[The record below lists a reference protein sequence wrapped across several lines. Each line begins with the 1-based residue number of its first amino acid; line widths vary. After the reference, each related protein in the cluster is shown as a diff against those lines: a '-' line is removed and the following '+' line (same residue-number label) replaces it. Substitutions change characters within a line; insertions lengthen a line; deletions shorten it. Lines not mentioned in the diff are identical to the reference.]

1 MSLSCVALLSAATP
15 SLRSGDYWT
24 VQDSKMALLDPQ
36 GRKRMNLDSELT
48 IRGLLVHAV
57 DVPMNR
63 PLKTGGGEVGSAAMV
78 LIDLLTEEGVTGCS
92 YLFCPTPLVLNPLAK
107 LLSNLAPLIE
117 GDLLAP
123 VEIERKLQNTFRLLG
138 PQGHSAM
145 AIAGIDM
152 AAWDALAKSCKMP
165 LVRLLGGRSCRIP
178 AYNSCG
184 LGMIG
189 PERAAEEA
197 QELIAPGFSA
207 VKVRL
212 GYKELKTDLEVV
224 RAVRDSVG
232 EDVVLMSDYN
242 QSLSVA
248 EASRRAAA
256 LEDEGLYWIE
266 EPTRADDYS
275 GHAQIRH
282 DTRAPIQIGE
292 NWWGPHDAAKS
303 LKAGASDY
311 VMADA
316 MKIGGVT
323 GWLRTA
329 ALAEAAGIPL
339 SSHLF
344 PEISAHLLAVSPTK
358 HWLEY
363 VDWAA
368 PILERQLEIVDGYV
382 SIPDAA
388 GIGISWDVGAVQR
401 FSVGER

>member
-1 MSLSCVALLSAATP
+1 
-15 SLRSGDYWT
+15 
-24 VQDSKMALLDPQ
+24 
-36 GRKRMNLDSELT
+36 MNLGAELT
-48 IRGLLVHAV
+48 IRGLVVHPI

-78 LIDLLTEEGVTGCS
+78 LIDLLTEEGVRGCS
-92 YLFCPTPLVLNPLAK
+92 YLFCPTPLVLKPLAK

-123 VEIERKLQNTFRLLG
+123 VEIERKVQKTFRLLG
-138 PQGHSAM
+138 PQGLSAM
-145 AIAGIDM
+145 AMAGIDM
-152 AAWDALAKSCKMP
+152 AAWDALAKSCEMP
-165 LVRLLGGRSCRIP
+165 LVRLLGGQSCRIP

-189 PERAAEEA
+189 PERAADEA
-197 QELIAPGFSA
+197 QELLAPGFGA
-207 VKVRL
+207 IKVRL
-212 GYKELKTDLEVV
+212 GYQELKIDLEVV

-232 EDVVLMSDYN
+232 EDVVLMADYN

-248 EASRRAAA
+248 EARRRAAA

-275 GHAQIRH
+275 GHARIRR
-282 DTRAPIQIGE
+282 DTRTPVQIGE

-303 LKAGASDY
+303 IEAGASDY
-311 VMADA
+311 VMPDA

-323 GWLRTA
+323 GWLRAA
-329 ALAEAAGIPL
+329 ALAGAAGIPL

-344 PEISAHLLAVSPTK
+344 PEISVHLLSVSPTR

-363 VDWAA
+363 VDWAN
-368 PILERQLEIVDGYV
+368 PILEKPLTIEDGHT
-382 SIPDAA
+382 STPDAV
-388 GIGISWDVGAVQR
+388 GIGISWDEGAVR
-401 FSVGER
+401 RYSVGEA